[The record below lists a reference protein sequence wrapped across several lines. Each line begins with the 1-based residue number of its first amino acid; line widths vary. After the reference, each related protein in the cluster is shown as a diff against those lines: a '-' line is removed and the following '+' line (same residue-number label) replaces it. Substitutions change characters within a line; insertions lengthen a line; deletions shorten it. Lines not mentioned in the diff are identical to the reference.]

1 MVSFSCPP
9 PPPRTIFHS
18 YSPTRGIPSGSPNLE
33 LHCELQSPLPHQ
45 HRQGPSTSTHPARC
59 SLALDHLNPSFPVLK
74 WGGNGYPIP
83 VTLRVPPPQLNRS
96 MLLSRGL
103 PQLVL
108 SVLLS
113 QGTWRL
119 GVLQQE
125 ESGFLPAATP
135 PPPSTGL
142 LFPMLVSLV
151 LLSWDLFPVHPTPF
165 GTPSESP
172 DPELRQRTFSMEPR
186 PPHQRHLGNGPSTHP
201 VNMAFRHPTHQ
212 RVVFHW

>member
-135 PPPSTGL
+135 PPPPLHRVALPHARQLGFIVMGPL
-142 LFPMLVSLV
+142 
-151 LLSWDLFPVHPTPF
+151 
-165 GTPSESP
+165 PSSSNP
-172 DPELRQRTFSMEPR
+172 
-186 PPHQRHLGNGPSTHP
+186 
-201 VNMAFRHPTHQ
+201 FRHTL
-212 RVVFHW
+212 RVS